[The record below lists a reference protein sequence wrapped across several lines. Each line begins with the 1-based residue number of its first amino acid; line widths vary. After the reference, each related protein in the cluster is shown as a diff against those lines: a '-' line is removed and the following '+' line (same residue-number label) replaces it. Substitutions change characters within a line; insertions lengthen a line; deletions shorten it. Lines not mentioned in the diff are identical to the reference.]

1 MKNEIR
7 EFLARHIK
15 DTDVQDSDDIF
26 ALGLVD
32 SLFAMQLVL
41 FAEQAFDI
49 EVTGDDLDM
58 ANFRTINGVAALVK
72 RKQMA
77 VAA

>member
-1 MKNEIR
+1 MENEIR
-7 EFLARHIK
+7 EFLAKHIK
-15 DTDVQDSDDIF
+15 DTDVKNADDIF

-49 EVTGDDLDM
+49 EVTGEDLDM